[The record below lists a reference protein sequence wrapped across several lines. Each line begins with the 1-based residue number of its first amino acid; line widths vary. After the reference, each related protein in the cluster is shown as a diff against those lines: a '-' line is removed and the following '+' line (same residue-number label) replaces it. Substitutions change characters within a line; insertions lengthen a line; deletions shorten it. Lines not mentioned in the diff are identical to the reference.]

1 MISQFYSLDSLTN
14 YTATLDHPTVMQS
27 NLYHLRHFS
36 VYPTLDN
43 YFTPQTTGL
52 YIFKSVLFLASALIP
67 QVNIQSV
74 GLFRGG
80 GDHDVEPF
88 VLMTTVY
95 RENIQKRIG
104 LKRQTEIT
112 VIIIMKSAVLSYLKL
127 PHIRTPHH
135 QLWLTQA
142 PRKSNG

>member
-1 MISQFYSLDSLTN
+1 ML
-14 YTATLDHPTVMQS
+14 S

-36 VYPTLDN
+36 IYPTLDN

-52 YIFKSVLFLASALIP
+52 YIFKIVLFLASALIP

-112 VIIIMKSAVLSYLKL
+112 VNIIMKGAVLSYLKL
-127 PHIRTPHH
+127 PHIQTPHH
-135 QLWLTQA
+135 QLWLTQV
-142 PRKSNG
+142 PGKSNG